1 MSNYR
6 LFILA
11 GLSLWF
17 GLAAPAAHAQ
27 AAPPSQEMA
36 KGFVD
41 AATLVEGLV
50 VDMRYLGADNFLGTK
65 VDGYQAARCLLT
77 KQAAEALAKVARDI
91 ADKGLVLKVFDC
103 YRPQRAVAHFVR
115 WARDLDDRATKPAFY
130 PQIDKQDLFK
140 LGYIAAHSG
149 HSRGSTVDIT
159 LARADGAELDMGSKF
174 DFFGPISW
182 PTSKS
187 VSAEARVNRILLA
200 GAMRQRGFVAY
211 AREWW
216 HFSLREEPFPT
227 TYFDFPVK

>member
-1 MSNYR
+1 MSNHR
-6 LFILA
+6 RFIFA
-11 GLSLWF
+11 GFALWF
-17 GLAAPAAHAQ
+17 GLAAPVARAQ
-27 AAPPSQEMA
+27 APGQDMA

-50 VDMRYLGADNFLGTK
+50 VDMRYLGADNFVGTK

-77 KQAAEALAKVARDI
+77 RQAAEALAKVARDI

-115 WARDLDDRATKPAFY
+115 WARDLDDRTTKPAFY

-140 LGYIAAHSG
+140 LGYIAERSG
-149 HSRGSTVDIT
+149 HSRGSTMDIT
-159 LARADGAELDMGSKF
+159 LARADGTELDMGSKF

-187 VSAEARVNRILLA
+187 VSAEARVNRMLLA

-216 HFSLREEPFPT
+216 HFTLREEPFPT